1 MLVNL
6 LKSKVLPPVLRRIIE
21 TLYQLS
27 AHDAGL
33 DMVINRLGM
42 FLQHPEYA
50 NAPELMHT
58 LDQAKDIAIS
68 YGVKANHEL
77 SEMLFV
83 VKIEL
88 EDLLTQ
94 EKIKHSTEGQ
104 SSAGT
109 DVVAMADQ
117 FYLLTLGK

>member
-6 LKSKVLPPVLRRIIE
+6 LKSKVLSPVLRRIIE

-27 AHDAGL
+27 AHDANL
-33 DMVINRLGM
+33 DRVINRLDM
-42 FLQHPEYA
+42 FLQHPEYV
-50 NAPELMHT
+50 NAPELNHT
-58 LDQAKDIAIS
+58 LDQAKDMAIS

-77 SEMLFV
+77 SEMLYV
-83 VKIEL
+83 VKTEL

-94 EKIKHSTEGQ
+94 EEIKHSTEGQ

-109 DVVAMADQ
+109 NVVAMADQ
-117 FYLLTLGK
+117 FYLLTTGR